1 MSILTS
7 WLASPPPDAAVELAP
22 DSVAGAVVSA
32 RGSDTTVQNFA
43 FEPLPAGALVP
54 SLTGQNLV
62 DRPAVVAAIRAVV
75 DRIGRPRRVALVVPD
90 LATRVSLIRFDQ
102 VPSSR
107 ADLDQLIRWQVKKS
121 APFPIEDASLTWT
134 PGAQS
139 IDGGTEFVVA
149 LSRRE
154 TIREYE
160 EACESAGLHAG
171 LVDLSTFSVVN
182 CYLAGG
188 RVPTGDW
195 LVVQMRSDYTSIA
208 IMRGGDLI
216 FFRNKGEGEGDT
228 LADLVHQTTM
238 YYQDRLSG
246 QGFTRVLVGGTGR
259 PGGDIEMARRGL
271 EERLGVPVETIDP
284 TRVATLT
291 DRITVT
297 RDVMARLA
305 PLVGMMLR
313 TRQEPV
319 TA

>member
-1 MSILTS
+1 MSAPVQPAAPVVQS
-7 WLASPPPDAAVELAP
+7 PRSPWVARVSSLAL
-22 DSVAGAVVSA
+22 VAGLWFYPVPEGLMSCSDCHNAH
-32 RGSDTTVQNFA
+32 GS
-43 FEPLPAGALVP
+43 
-54 SLTGQNLV
+54 TG
-62 DRPAVVAAIRAVV
+62 PK
-75 DRIGRPRRVALVVPD
+75 
-90 LATRVSLIRFDQ
+90 LAKRD
-102 VPSSR
+102 
-107 ADLDQLIRWQVKKS
+107 
-121 APFPIEDASLTWT
+121 
-134 PGAQS
+134 
-139 IDGGTEFVVA
+139 
-149 LSRRE
+149 

-195 LVVQMRSDYTSIA
+195 LLIQMRPDYTSIA
-208 IMRGGDLI
+208 IMRGGDVI

-228 LADLVHQTTM
+228 LADLVHQSTM

-259 PGGDIEMARRGL
+259 PGGDLEMARRGL
-271 EERLGVPVETIDP
+271 EDRLGVPVETIDP
-284 TRVATLT
+284 TRVAAFT

-319 TA
+319 TV